1 VRLARCLR
9 FPYGGNRGERDKPA
23 PEGSDMN
30 DGKKRMSWPTML
42 VLHLLVFGI
51 CFVGAKLM
59 LGR

>member
-1 VRLARCLR
+1 
-9 FPYGGNRGERDKPA
+9 
-23 PEGSDMN
+23 MN